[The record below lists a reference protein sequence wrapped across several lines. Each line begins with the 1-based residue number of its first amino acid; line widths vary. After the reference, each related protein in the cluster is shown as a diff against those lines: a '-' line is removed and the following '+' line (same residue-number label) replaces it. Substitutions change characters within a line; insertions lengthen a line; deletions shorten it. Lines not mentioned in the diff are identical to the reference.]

1 MMTLTFLG
9 TGDVRQVP
17 VYGCE
22 CSACVAAR
30 ADELLRRRP
39 CSALLE
45 VQESREKTRG
55 QEPGRKPQRV
65 LIDGGL
71 TDLAECFQ
79 PGDLKAILLTHY
91 HVDHVQGLFHLR
103 WGLNDLIPV
112 YGPDDREG
120 CADLLK
126 HPGLLDFRPPSE
138 AFKAFR
144 LGAVQVTP
152 LPLNHSK
159 PTFGYLFE
167 CGGQR
172 IAYLTDTV
180 GLPLAT
186 AAFLAPIPDL
196 TLVIDCSHPPTAE
209 PPRNHNDLNTVLD
222 IHRQLQPKT
231 TWLTHISHEMDR
243 WLQLHALPDGIRVAR
258 DGESFIV
265 DSGWK

>member
-1 MMTLTFLG
+1 MMALTFLG

-17 VYGCE
+17 VYGCD

-30 ADELLRRRP
+30 ADERLRRRP

-45 VQESREKTRG
+45 VQGSKGKKTKG
-55 QEPGRKPQRV
+55 QEFAGKNQRL

-71 TDLAECFQ
+71 TDLAERFQ
-79 PGDLKAILLTHY
+79 PKDLQAILLTHY

-103 WGLNDLIPV
+103 WGLNDRIPV

-144 LGAVQVTP
+144 LGDVQVTP

-167 CGGQR
+167 CGRQR

-180 GLPLAT
+180 GLPQAT
-186 AAFLAPIPDL
+186 ADFLAPLTDL
-196 TLVIDCSHPPTAE
+196 TLVIDCSHPPASA
-209 PPRNHNDLNTVLD
+209 PPRNHNDLNMVLD
-222 IHRQLQPKT
+222 IHRQLQSET

-243 WLQLHALPDGIRVAR
+243 WLQLHSLPDGVCVAR

-265 DSGWK
+265 GSG